1 MISRNGVEPDH
12 RQYLPSRGQKQRSP
26 DSSRP
31 LSARE
36 QLFGSNSYLDDENSP
51 QLSPVYQSEAAREI
65 IMEMSNISIR
75 KNSNRRQIPREKRR
89 HHTVSNIRHVT
100 DNDSHFS
107 RMVRLGLSFEFAAW
121 VEDFYSKSLL
131 GLTRNV

>member
-1 MISRNGVEPDH
+1 MIRGVGVEPDH
-12 RQYLPSRGQKQRSP
+12 RQYLPVRNQKQRSP

-36 QLFGSNSYLDDENSP
+36 QLFGSNTYLDDESSP

-65 IMEMSNISIR
+65 IMEMSNSSIR
-75 KNSNRRQIPREKRR
+75 KNNSNRRQVPREKRR

-107 RMVRLGLSFEFAAW
+107 RMVRLSYGFCCFRWRIFGVCS
-121 VEDFYSKSLL
+121 D
-131 GLTRNV
+131 